1 MPIPGGGQR
10 DLGEGAEEDGQ
21 HDNGIEGEL
30 RGQAGG
36 PWDENPAEKKGERI
50 LNGKYRVDPANWFIL
65 QRDQVREGA
74 TSTTPPGAKGL
85 PEALLSRPTANL
97 EVRRELFSNKVVD
110 KHNRLP
116 DTVTL
121 TPGSLSLRE
130 ILPQEDGGA
139 LCQP

>member
-1 MPIPGGGQR
+1 MTTQ
-10 DLGEGAEEDGQ
+10 
-21 HDNGIEGEL
+21 
-30 RGQAGG
+30 
-36 PWDENPAEKKGERI
+36 KGRERI

-74 TSTTPPGAKGL
+74 TSTTPPGATGL
-85 PEALLSRPTANL
+85 PEALLSRPPANL
-97 EVRRELFSNKVVD
+97 EVRREFFSNRVVD
-110 KHNRLP
+110 EHNRLP